1 MAYRINNSIYTG
13 VTLIL
18 VTGHQRSGTT
28 LLGKLFFSH
37 PEMAV
42 THEFSN
48 LMFLNQPLTNYM
60 RAMLAY
66 TNSVKAQFGFLP
78 QIENPRH
85 IRWQNMLFTLRYLY
99 HVMRVTRGV
108 VDFSVIERALHRTFP
123 NKTIVGDKLPQYSKQ
138 LHRFAGNDHVTCVV
152 IYRDCRDVASS
163 FLIKTQTDWADQPW
177 VKKWDSTG
185 KIAQRWVERIEHME
199 KWADQVFLIR
209 YETLVTEPEQVLP
222 QLAAKLNVDSGGFDV
237 NMVDPGS
244 IGNYRKKLTDREV
257 ADIMAVA
264 GPTMARLGYV

>member
-1 MAYRINNSIYTG
+1 M
-13 VTLIL
+13 IL

-37 PEMAV
+37 PEIAV

-48 LMFLNQPLTNYM
+48 LMFVNQPLAAYM
-60 RAMLAY
+60 RAMVAY

-78 QIENPRH
+78 QIRYL
-85 IRWQNMLFTLRYLY
+85 IRQQNMLFTLRYLY
-99 HVMRVTRGV
+99 HVMRITRGV
-108 VDFSVIERALHRTFP
+108 VDFSVIERALQRTFP
-123 NKTIVGDKLPQYSKQ
+123 HATIVGDKLPQYSKQ
-138 LHRFAGNDHVTCVV
+138 LHRFVGNDQMTCIV
-152 IYRDCRDVASS
+152 IYRDCRDVTSS

-177 VKKWDSTG
+177 VKKWDSTA

-199 KWADQVFLIR
+199 KWADQLYVIR
-209 YETLVTEPEQVLP
+209 YETLVTDPALVLS
-222 QLAAKLNVDSGGFDV
+222 QLAAKLRVDPNGFDV

-244 IGNYRKKLTDREV
+244 IGNYRKKLSDREI

-264 GPTMARLGYV
+264 GPTMARLGYE